1 MPITRKRFTREFKY
15 KVVQAYESGVSVAEL
30 TRQYDIHANLVYK
43 WSQEYRNN
51 PQGAFR
57 GTASETDPSPQTSE
71 QRVSELERMIG
82 RLTVENDFLKK
93 ALQRAKNILTNNPPK
108 NTES

>member
-1 MPITRKRFTREFKY
+1 MSVTRKRFTKEFKL
-15 KVVQAYESGVSVAEL
+15 KVIHAYTSGVSVAEL

-51 PQGAFR
+51 PQSAFH
-57 GTASETDPSPQTSE
+57 GTASESDPSRTTE
-71 QRVSELERMIG
+71 QRIAELERMIG

-93 ALQRAKNILTNNPPK
+93 ALQHAKTILTDTK
-108 NTES
+108 HENTKQ

>member
-1 MPITRKRFTREFKY
+1 MSITRKRFTREFKL
-15 KVVQAYESGVSVAEL
+15 KVVRAYDSGVSVAEL

-57 GTASETDPSPQTSE
+57 GTASEADPSQTTE
-71 QRVSELERMIG
+71 QRIAELERMIR

-93 ALQRAKNILTNNPPK
+93 ALQHAKIILAETKHEGIKP
-108 NTES
+108 

>member
-1 MPITRKRFTREFKY
+1 MSIIRKRFTREFKL
-15 KVVQAYESGVSVAEL
+15 KVVREYESGVSVAEL

-43 WSQEYRNN
+43 WRQEYANN

-57 GTASETDPSPQTSE
+57 GTVSESDPSQTTD
-71 QRVSELERMIG
+71 QRIGELERMIG

-93 ALQRAKNILTNNPPK
+93 ALQHAKSILTKDPPLNIK
-108 NTES
+108 E